1 MFLLRSSEEPAAAAA
16 PLLTGISVEGYM
28 GLVSVGRGAFPAPGA
43 GAAAARGAPAL
54 RLRHRAPPSVSP
66 AITAR
71 TIPATAPGP
80 SSEPWLPMADAPAPR
95 LSTPP
100 PLARGRGLAEA
111 EAEGYAPSAGGSAA
125 RAREDIVT
133 LRGTPRGI
141 KAWESCAIV
150 EFPSREACRA
160 VMPAAAAVAVS
171 APAQASRA
179 TT

>member
-28 GLVSVGRGAFPAPGA
+28 GLASVGRGAFPA

-125 RAREDIVT
+125 RAREDTVT
-133 LRGTPRGI
+133 LRGTPRGM
-141 KAWESCAIV
+141 KAWLSCAMV